1 MESRHLGGSLIRCQA
16 AAGIVANV
24 QLLPVPMLPIPNWVL
39 IFGIGNILTLATFTP
54 HGTLLNFNRNS
65 NDNRSSMGSVT
76 GGGRAT
82 RWEFHFLAG
91 GQDTQD
97 TQDTQDGGK
106 VGLRASERLAG

>member
-1 MESRHLGGSLIRCQA
+1 
-16 AAGIVANV
+16 
-24 QLLPVPMLPIPNWVL
+24 
-39 IFGIGNILTLATFTP
+39 
-54 HGTLLNFNRNS
+54 
-65 NDNRSSMGSVT
+65 MGSAT